1 MIYGTGPF
9 DNDWAFTEFGVV
21 VLTIADRVDAE
32 VSELRTKPLQ
42 ADQAV
47 VAMVCSLRALGKVC
61 PKGMSASLT
70 PDRVKHWQ
78 KEFFAWYDEVKRK
91 LPAKYREQIK
101 ADAEKEF
108 AQLLKYW

>member
-1 MIYGTGPF
+1 MIYGAGPF

-47 VAMVCSLRALGKVC
+47 VAMICSLQALGKVC

-91 LPAKYREQIK
+91 IPAKYREQIK

-108 AQLLKYW
+108 SQLLKYW